1 MKADKVKARMMQMVD
16 EQIVP
21 GVSYAHLHDGQVE
34 TMVYGNAALV
44 PQVQPL
50 RWGMLYDMASLTK
63 VVGTTTVILKMIEQ
77 GMITL
82 DDRVADHIPLFKD
95 QRVTVR
101 HLLTHTSAISGY
113 IPHRNQLPPDRLLA
127 ALDSLSVGDWFDQ
140 KVVYT
145 DVGLIML
152 GQIIEKFYQA
162 PVQTVIQNEVLI
174 PLGLTESTFDPIKE
188 NCVPTEMTASRG
200 LIQGAVHDPK
210 AFILKEHCGSAG
222 LFMPLNDLIKFAQ
235 WILGITENDL
245 LQRSTL
251 DSLFKDWTTHHLGRS
266 LGWDLRISPDQ
277 TPWIYHTGY
286 TGTYILLSKA
296 RQEGLIVLTNRVHPT
311 ADNQAFLDFRD
322 QLVADFIK

>member
-1 MKADKVKARMMQMVD
+1 
-16 EQIVP
+16 
-21 GVSYAHLHDGQVE
+21 
-34 TMVYGNAALV
+34 
-44 PQVQPL
+44 
-50 RWGMLYDMASLTK
+50 ML
-63 VVGTTTVILKMIEQ
+63 
-77 GMITL
+77 TL
-82 DDRVADHIPLFKD
+82 DDRVADHILLFKD

-113 IPHRNQLPPDRLLA
+113 IPHRNQLPPDKLLA
-127 ALDSLSVGDWFDQ
+127 ALDSLLVGDWFDQ

-174 PLGLTESTFDPIKE
+174 PLGLTESTFDPVKE
-188 NCVPTEMTASRG
+188 NCVPMEMTADRG
-200 LIQGAVHDPK
+200 LIQGEVHDPK

-245 LQRSTL
+245 LQRSTI

-266 LGWDLRISPDQ
+266 LGWDFRISPDQ

-286 TGTYILLSKA
+286 TGTYILLSKT

-311 ADNQAFLDFRD
+311 ANNQAFLDFRD

>member
-1 MKADKVKARMMQMVD
+1 MNSSMVKTRMLQMVD
-16 EQIVP
+16 DKIVP
-21 GVSYAHLHDGQVE
+21 GVSYAYLHNSQVE
-34 TMVYGNAALV
+34 IMVYGNAEVIPKVKQLK
-44 PQVQPL
+44 
-50 RWGMLYDMASLTK
+50 WGMLYDMASLTK

-77 GMITL
+77 GKITL
-82 DDRVADHIPLFKD
+82 DDQVSDHIQLFKD
-95 QRVTVR
+95 RRVTVR

-113 IPHRNQLPPDRLLA
+113 IPNRNQLPPDQLLV

-162 PVQTVIQNEVLI
+162 PVQKVIQDEVLT
-174 PLGLTESTFDPIKE
+174 PLGLIESTFNPNKKD
-188 NCVPTEMTASRG
+188 CVPTELTVDRG
-200 LIQGAVHDPK
+200 LIQGEVHDPK

-222 LFMPLNDLIKFAQ
+222 LFMSLNDLIKFAQ
-235 WILGITENDL
+235 WILGITSNDL
-245 LQRSTL
+245 LQRPTI

-266 LGWDLRISPDQ
+266 LGWDLRFSPDN

-286 TGTYILLSKA
+286 TGTYILLSKR
-296 RQEGLIVLTNRVHPT
+296 RQEGLIVLTNRVHPQ
-311 ADNQAFLDFRD
+311 ASNQAFLDFRD